1 MPELISNSPSK
12 VVILEPRWVEYF
24 RQDISRSPTLTMRIG
39 GREPRSLLVI
49 DTKLGRLQDP
59 GSYTVLLETSLAG
72 ARNKNSNNEN
82 ISYHNKMI

>member
-1 MPELISNSPSK
+1 MQNASGYRQNPGVNLQLPSK
-12 VVILEPRWVEYF
+12 VVIFEPRWVEYF

-59 GSYTVLLETSLAG
+59 GSYTVLLETSFAG
-72 ARNKNSNNEN
+72 AR
-82 ISYHNKMI
+82 I